1 MKIRTFICIE
11 LPDSIR
17 TKLGEIQT
25 EMKTL
30 GSSVRWTRSDGIHL
44 TLKFLGDVEKQNIEQ
59 IVEQTIEASR
69 IHSPAKIEVKESG
82 AFPDFKKPRVFW
94 IGVHDPNGALARL
107 QMAIDTKLD
116 KIGFKKEQRRFSPHL
131 TIGRVKSHDGL
142 NATSRALEEMNIE
155 PMTFLAKQ
163 VVVMQSQLQPKG
175 AVYTPL
181 HIIKL

>member
-11 LPDSIR
+11 LPDSIK

-30 GSSVRWTRSDGIHL
+30 GSNVRWTRTDGIHL
-44 TLKFLGDVEKQNIEQ
+44 TLKFLGNVEKQNINQ
-59 IVEQTIEASR
+59 IVEQIAEASR
-69 IHSPAKIEVKESG
+69 VHSPVEIEVKESG

-94 IGVHDPNGALARL
+94 IGVHDPSGALARL
-107 QMAIDTKLD
+107 QMTIDTKLE
-116 KIGFKKEQRRFSPHL
+116 KIGFEKENRRFSPHL

-142 NATSRALEEMNIE
+142 NATSRALEEMSIE
-155 PMTFLAKQ
+155 PMAFLANQ
-163 VVVMQSQLQPKG
+163 VVVMQSHLQLKG